1 MFKLCWKDFAQPRK
15 SYPKG
20 LLFIHKNGWF
30 GLMSVTERS
39 YGPVPISKAEG
50 PVADGGCVGGGGG
63 AGREGLVAK
72 VQPYMSHLGIPL

>member
-63 AGREGLVAK
+63 VRGERAWLQRF
-72 VQPYMSHLGIPL
+72 SHI